1 MIEESS
7 STANSSAETEASV
20 ARSRAER
27 LAELRH
33 VLQSPARFTG
43 ETTDSPSLGAWLQ
56 SLINGGAWPTSMPEG
71 IDWDFAKSHLR
82 DAVALWREAGA
93 GMGWTDAEQRDIH
106 ELVRIFGGF
115 GAISALNS
123 RDADAPDAE
132 PAPRFPIDGD
142 TKRQALQRLLDGWQ
156 PASKTMPVPSL
167 SRLLLDSDIC
177 ALNTIGSRSF
187 YHGLLDCVL
196 DDAHDNGKIPPLLSC
211 HLAEPV
217 VVARE
222 AGVRFRI
229 YFHRREATFRE
240 TVSGAFLRGNG
251 GDRAAGRREFW
262 ALRDISLSAYPGEI
276 VGVIGRNGSGK
287 TTFLKTLAGIL
298 TPDAGSVTLRG
309 RVGCLLS
316 FGVGFNAHLSGREN
330 VFLNGSI
337 LGLSQREINDRL
349 DQIVA
354 FSELGEFIDAPVR
367 TYSAG
372 MRGRLGFSIAIHID
386 PDILILDEVLTVGDD
401 YFQKKAGSIL
411 DRFRQSNKTVI
422 IASHSMDLIRK
433 VATRAVWLDLGR
445 VRMVGDPSDITRAYV
460 NDCREQRDIGR

>member
-1 MIEESS
+1 MSEESS
-7 STANSSAETEASV
+7 STANLSDESEVSI
-20 ARSRAER
+20 ARPHSEQ
-27 LAELRH
+27 LAALKH
-33 VLQSPARFTG
+33 VLQSPARVAG
-43 ETTDSPSLGAWLQ
+43 SAIDNLSLGAWLQ
-56 SLINGGAWPTSMPEG
+56 SVINGGAWPTSMPDG
-71 IDWDFAKSHLR
+71 IDWDFAKCHLR

-93 GMGWTDAEQRDIH
+93 GVGWTDAEQRDVH
-106 ELVRIFGGF
+106 ELVRAFGGY

-123 RDADAPDAE
+123 REAESPDAE
-132 PAPRFPIDGD
+132 PLPRFPIDAD
-142 TKRQALQRLLDGWQ
+142 TKRRTLQHLLDGWQ
-156 PASKTMPVPSL
+156 PASKDMPVPPL
-167 SRLLLDSDIC
+167 SHLLLGSDVC
-177 ALNTIGSRSF
+177 ALGMIGSRLF
-187 YHGLLDCVL
+187 YIGLLDCIL
-196 DDAHDNGKIPPLLSC
+196 DDARDIAKIPPMLSC

-217 VVARE
+217 VVSRN

-240 TVSGAFLRGNG
+240 TVSGAFSRGNG
-251 GDRAAGRREFW
+251 GERTVGRREFW

-276 VGVIGRNGSGK
+276 MGVIGRNGSGK

-298 TPDAGSVTLRG
+298 TPDAGSVTVRG

-337 LGLSQREINDRL
+337 LGLSEREINARL
-349 DQIVA
+349 DQIIA

-411 DRFRQSNKTVI
+411 DRFRQANKTVI

-433 VATRAVWLDLGR
+433 VSTRAVWLDLGR
-445 VRMVGDPSDITRAYV
+445 VRMVGDPSDVTRAYV
-460 NDCREQRDIGR
+460 TDCREQREGVR